1 MPGDLVRVIPLL
13 TFFQLKAYQV
23 SFSKVTY
30 HHVLSTKMKFF
41 LSPDQTQVPITFIGE
56 VENDDA
62 LVVIHV
68 AKVVIIFQR
77 VIV

>member
-1 MPGDLVRVIPLL
+1 MPGDLVRIIPLL
-13 TFFQLKAYQV
+13 AFFKLKTHQV

-30 HHVLSTKMKFF
+30 QHVLSTKMKFF
-41 LSPDQTQVPITFIGE
+41 LSPDQTKVPITFIGE

-62 LVVIHV
+62 LVVIHA